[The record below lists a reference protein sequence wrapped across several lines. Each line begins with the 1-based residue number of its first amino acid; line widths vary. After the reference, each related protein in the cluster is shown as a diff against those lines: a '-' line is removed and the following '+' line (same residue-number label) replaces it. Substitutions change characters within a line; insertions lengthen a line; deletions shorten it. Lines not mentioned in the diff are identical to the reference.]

1 MSVKTT
7 AHNGAMG
14 LHAEMETLSFAAV
27 TVNESWWHSNATQ
40 LGKQSALNAQ
50 VIQEKASGEPEW
62 I

>member
-1 MSVKTT
+1 
-7 AHNGAMG
+7 MG